1 MIKGIGTDLIE
12 KRRVER
18 SISKFGNRFI
28 KKVLTEKE
36 QQEYR
41 TKKTSE
47 KKVSFLSNNFA
58 CKEAVSKALG
68 TGFSEG
74 ITLKN
79 IEVLRESRGN
89 PYLQLLGKAKKKAEE
104 GGFKN
109 FTLSIS
115 DTKDHS
121 LALVIGEGK

>member
-12 KRRVER
+12 KRRVEK
-18 SISKFGNRFI
+18 SISKFGDKFI

-36 QQEYR
+36 QQEYQ

-58 CKEAVSKALG
+58 CKEAVAKALG

-79 IEVLRESRGN
+79 IEVLRERGGN

-104 GGFKN
+104 
-109 FTLSIS
+109 LSLI
-115 DTKDHS
+115 H
-121 LALVIGEGK
+121 I

>member
-1 MIKGIGTDLIE
+1 MIKGIGTDLLE
-12 KRRVER
+12 KRRVEK
-18 SISKFGNRFI
+18 SISKFGDKFI

-36 QQEYR
+36 HQEYQ

-58 CKEAVSKALG
+58 CKEAVAKALG

-79 IEVLRESRGN
+79 IDCLLYTSGN

-104 GGFKN
+104 CGFEN

-121 LALVIGEGK
+121 LALVIGEGE

>member
-12 KRRVER
+12 KRRVEK
-18 SISKFGNRFI
+18 SISKFGDKFI

-79 IEVLRESRGN
+79 IEVLRERTGN

-104 GGFKN
+104 GGFEN

>member
-1 MIKGIGTDLIE
+1 MIKGIGTDLLE
-12 KRRVER
+12 KKRVEK
-18 SISKFGNRFI
+18 SISKFGDKFI

-36 QQEYR
+36 QKEYQA
-41 TKKTSE
+41 KKTYE

-79 IEVLRESRGN
+79 IEVLRESGGN
-89 PYLQLLGKAKKKAEE
+89 PCLQLKGKAKEKALEC
-104 GGFKN
+104 GFEN

>member
-1 MIKGIGTDLIE
+1 MYPLDEFSDK
-12 KRRVER
+12 
-18 SISKFGNRFI
+18 FI

-36 QQEYR
+36 QKEYQA
-41 TKKTSE
+41 KKTYE

-68 TGFSEG
+68 TGYSEG

-79 IEVLRESRGN
+79 IEVLRESGGN
-89 PYLQLLGKAKKKAEE
+89 PCLQLKGKAKKKASEY
-104 GGFKN
+104 GFEN

>member
-1 MIKGIGTDLIE
+1 MIKGIGTDLLE
-12 KRRVER
+12 KRRIEK
-18 SISKFGNRFI
+18 SISKFGNKFV

-36 QQEYR
+36 HEEYQA
-41 TKKTSE
+41 KKSSE

-58 CKEAVSKALG
+58 CKEAVAKALG

-79 IEVLRESRGN
+79 IEVLRERGGN

-104 GGFKN
+104 CGFKN

-121 LALVIGEGK
+121 LALVIGEGE

>member
-1 MIKGIGTDLIE
+1 MIKGIGTDLLE
-12 KRRVER
+12 KRRIEK
-18 SISKFGNRFI
+18 SISKFGNKFV

-36 QQEYR
+36 HQEYQ
-41 TKKTSE
+41 TKKSSE

-58 CKEAVSKALG
+58 CKEAVAKALG

-79 IEVLRESRGN
+79 IEVLRERGGN
-89 PYLQLLGKAKKKAEE
+89 PYLQLLGKAKEKAEE
-104 GGFKN
+104 CGFEN

-121 LALVIGEGK
+121 LALVIGEGE

>member
-1 MIKGIGTDLIE
+1 MIKGIGTDLLE
-12 KRRVER
+12 KSRVEK
-18 SISKFGNRFI
+18 SISKFGDKFI

-36 QQEYR
+36 QQEYQ
-41 TKKTSE
+41 TKKTSD

-58 CKEAVSKALG
+58 CKEAVAKALG

-74 ITLKN
+74 ITLKS
-79 IEVLRESRGN
+79 IEVLRESGGN
-89 PYLQLLGKAKKKAEE
+89 PYLQLLGKAKKKAKKC
-104 GGFKN
+104 GFEN

-121 LALVIGEGK
+121 LAMVIGEGE

>member
-12 KRRVER
+12 KKRVEK
-18 SISKFGNRFI
+18 SISKFGDKFI
-28 KKVLTEKE
+28 KRVLTEKE
-36 QQEYR
+36 QEEYR

-121 LALVIGEGK
+121 LALVIGEGE

>member
-12 KRRVER
+12 KRRVEE
-18 SISKFGNRFI
+18 SISKFGDKFI

-121 LALVIGEGK
+121 LALVIGEGE

>member
-1 MIKGIGTDLIE
+1 MIKGIGTDLLE
-12 KRRVER
+12 KKRVEK
-18 SISKFGNRFI
+18 SISKFGDKFI

-36 QQEYR
+36 QKEYQA
-41 TKKTSE
+41 KKTYE

-79 IEVLRESRGN
+79 IEVLRESTGN

-121 LALVIGEGK
+121 LALVIGEGE

>member
-12 KRRVER
+12 KRRVEK
-18 SISKFGNRFI
+18 SISKFGNKFI

-41 TKKTSE
+41 TKKTSG

-79 IEVLRESRGN
+79 IEVLRESGGN
-89 PYLQLLGKAKKKAEE
+89 PCLQLKGKAKKKALEC
-104 GGFKN
+104 GFKN

-115 DTKDHS
+115 DTTDHS
-121 LALVIGEGK
+121 LALVIGEGE

>member
-1 MIKGIGTDLIE
+1 MIKGIGTDLLE
-12 KRRVER
+12 KRRVEK
-18 SISKFGNRFI
+18 SISKFGNKFV

-36 QQEYR
+36 HQEYQ

-58 CKEAVSKALG
+58 CKEAVAKALG

-79 IEVLRESRGN
+79 IEVLRESGGN

-104 GGFKN
+104 CGFEN

-121 LALVIGEGK
+121 LALVIGEGE

>member
-36 QQEYR
+36 QQEYQ
-41 TKKTSE
+41 TKKTTE
-47 KKVSFLSNNFA
+47 KKVSFLSNTFA

-79 IEVLRESRGN
+79 IEVLREASGN
-89 PYLQLLGKAKKKAEE
+89 PYLKLLGKAKKKAAE
-104 GGFKN
+104 GGFEN

-121 LALVIGEGK
+121 LALVIGEGE

>member
-12 KRRVER
+12 KRRVEK
-18 SISKFGNRFI
+18 SISKFGDKFI

-36 QQEYR
+36 QQEYQ

-79 IEVLRESRGN
+79 IEVLREASGN
-89 PYLQLLGKAKKKAEE
+89 PYLKLLGKAKKKAAE
-104 GGFKN
+104 GGFEN

>member
-12 KRRVER
+12 KRRVEK
-18 SISKFGNRFI
+18 SISKFGNKFI

-36 QQEYR
+36 QKEYQ
-41 TKKTSE
+41 TKKTTE
-47 KKVSFLSNNFA
+47 KKVSFLSNTFA
-58 CKEAVSKALG
+58 CKEAVCKALG

-79 IEVLRESRGN
+79 IEVLREASGN
-89 PYLQLLGKAKKKAEE
+89 PYLKLLGKAKKKAAE
-104 GGFKN
+104 GGFEN

-121 LALVIGEGK
+121 LALVIGEGE

>member
-12 KRRVER
+12 KSRVEK
-18 SISKFGNRFI
+18 SISKFGDKFI

-36 QQEYR
+36 QHEYQ

-74 ITLKN
+74 ITLKS
-79 IEVLRESRGN
+79 IEVLREHSGN

-104 GGFKN
+104 DGFKN

-121 LALVIGEGK
+121 LALVIGEGE

>member
-12 KRRVER
+12 KRRVEK
-18 SISKFGNRFI
+18 SISKFGDKFI

-121 LALVIGEGK
+121 LALVIGEGE

>member
-12 KRRVER
+12 KRRVEK
-18 SISKFGNRFI
+18 SISKFGNKII

-36 QQEYR
+36 QQEYQ
-41 TKKTSE
+41 TKKTTE
-47 KKVSFLSNNFA
+47 KKVSFLSNTFA
-58 CKEAVSKALG
+58 CKEAVCKALG

-79 IEVLRESRGN
+79 IEVLREASGN
-89 PYLQLLGKAKKKAEE
+89 PYLKLLGKAKKKAAE
-104 GGFKN
+104 GGFEN